1 MIAVIFCGGY
11 GTRLRSLN
19 NKLPKPLVKVN
30 GKEIILRI
38 CEIYLQN
45 GIKKILLLTGYKHK
59 YFIKNKKIIN
69 NKKIEV
75 VFTGVGTETAERLLK
90 VKKIIKTE
98 NFFLTYGDSLA
109 EINLPKTLK
118 SHKKSNKILSITFF
132 KYFFKYG
139 YFYKKSNSVI
149 KFIEK
154 KHFNLNSGFYVVSK
168 KIFKYLKKNQS
179 LEKDILPYL
188 SSKNQINI
196 SMESKNW
203 HPLDDK
209 YDYDKMRNFLQND

>member
-1 MIAVIFCGGY
+1 M
-11 GTRLRSLN
+11 
-19 NKLPKPLVKVN
+19 
-30 GKEIILRI
+30 
-38 CEIYLQN
+38 
-45 GIKKILLLTGYKHK
+45 
-59 YFIKNKKIIN
+59 
-69 NKKIEV
+69 
-75 VFTGVGTETAERLLK
+75 
-90 VKKIIKTE
+90 
-98 NFFLTYGDSLA
+98 
-109 EINLPKTLK
+109 
-118 SHKKSNKILSITFF
+118 
-132 KYFFKYG
+132 
-139 YFYKKSNSVI
+139 I